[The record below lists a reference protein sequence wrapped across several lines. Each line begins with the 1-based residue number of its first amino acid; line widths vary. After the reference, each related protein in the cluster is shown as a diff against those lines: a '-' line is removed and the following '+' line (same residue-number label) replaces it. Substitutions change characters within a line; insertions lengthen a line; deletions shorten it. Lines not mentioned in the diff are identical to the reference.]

1 MRRFSFVV
9 IGRVQGVGFRAH
21 AAARAQHLGLAGF
34 VHNRAD
40 GAVAGE
46 AQGSP
51 EALAAFAQWLQRGS
65 PLARVDRVDC
75 ADLPMVPAESAFVV
89 RR

>member
-1 MRRFSFVV
+1 
-9 IGRVQGVGFRAH
+9 VQGVGFRAH

-34 VHNRAD
+34 VRNRAD

-46 AQGSP
+46 AQGPP
-51 EALAAFAQWLQRGS
+51 EALAAFAQWLHRGS
-65 PLARVDRVDC
+65 PLARVDHVDF